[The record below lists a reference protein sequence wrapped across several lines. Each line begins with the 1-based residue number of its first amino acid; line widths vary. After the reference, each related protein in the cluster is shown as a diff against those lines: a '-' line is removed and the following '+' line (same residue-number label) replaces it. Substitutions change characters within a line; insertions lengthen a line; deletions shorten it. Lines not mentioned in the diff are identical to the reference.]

1 MGDLVTLAIKSIFM
15 ENMLLAMFL
24 GMCSFLACSKNV
36 KTASGLGMA
45 VIFVL
50 TITAPLNWVIN
61 QFLLKKIT
69 LTWLGLS
76 PEVDLSFLVF
86 ISFIAAVI
94 AASVQIVEIVME
106 KFIPALYSSLG
117 IFLPL
122 IAVNCAILGAS
133 LFMEQ
138 REYNFI
144 ETAVYGFSSGIGWY
158 LAIVAMAA
166 ILERMR
172 YSDVPEGLRGFGIN
186 MIITGLIAMA
196 FVAFPEVSI

>member
-1 MGDLVTLAIKSIFM
+1 MGELLTLAIQSIFM
-15 ENMLLAMFL
+15 ENMLLSMFL

-45 VIFVL
+45 VVFVL
-50 TITAPLNWVIN
+50 TITVPLNWVIN
-61 QFLLKKIT
+61 EFLLKEGA
-69 LTWLGLS
+69 LVWLGLS

-86 ISFIAAVI
+86 ISFIAVI
-94 AASVQIVEIVME
+94 AASVQVVEIVME
-106 KFIPALYSSLG
+106 RFLPFLYSSLG

-133 LFMEQ
+133 LFMQQ
-138 REYNFI
+138 RAYTFTES
-144 ETAVYGFSSGIGWY
+144 AVYGFSSGLGWY

-166 ILERMR
+166 IQERMR
-172 YSDVPEGLRGFGIN
+172 YSDVPDGLKGFGIN

-196 FVAFPEVSI
+196 FMAFSGVSI

>member
-15 ENMLLAMFL
+15 ENMLLSMFL

-45 VIFVL
+45 VVFVL
-50 TITAPLNWVIN
+50 TITVPLNWLIYE
-61 QFLLKKIT
+61 FLLKKGA

-76 PEVDLSFLVF
+76 PEIDLSFLVF
-86 ISFIAAVI
+86 ISFIAVI
-94 AASVQIVEIVME
+94 AASVQVVEIVME
-106 KFIPALYSSLG
+106 RFLPFLYSTLG

-122 IAVNCAILGAS
+122 IAVNCAILGSS
-133 LFMEQ
+133 LFMQQ
-138 REYNFI
+138 RGYTFTES
-144 ETAVYGFSSGIGWY
+144 AVYGFSSGLGWY

-166 ILERMR
+166 IQERMR
-172 YSDVPEGLRGFGIN
+172 YADVPDGLKGFGIN

-196 FVAFPEVSI
+196 FMAFSGVSI